1 MPISSID
8 DYISASK
15 QTISYFKTNSV
26 TTVAGVPSIL
36 INRDGNPLAG
46 AINPNNTTTGIVPT
60 DATTGY
66 PDIQDAVGS
75 NKLYLTSASVTA
87 PVSMSI
93 QLFDVLFTAGMTT
106 IPTSGTTTVSLTSRP
121 SFTSRVPF
129 MADGVTRNFAA
140 VELWAYP
147 ATIAASNHAHTMSID
162 YLDQGGA
169 PGNTGNIST
178 QNIIVNRLIRFP
190 LASGDTGVSDVTG
203 YNLNGIGS
211 AAGTMVVLAM
221 RPIGPLLR
229 TVGGLSYTYNIVDLG
244 MPEIFNGS
252 ALMAVCW
259 ADSTSSSTP
268 SLILQISQ
276 K

>member
-1 MPISSID
+1 M
-8 DYISASK
+8 
-15 QTISYFKTNSV
+15 
-26 TTVAGVPSIL
+26 
-36 INRDGNPLAG
+36 AG
-46 AINPNNTTTGIVPT
+46 ALNPSSTTNGTVPT

-93 QLFDVLFTAGMTT
+93 QLFDVLFTAGQTT
-106 IPTSGTTTVSLTSRP
+106 IPTSGTTTISLTSRP
-121 SFTSRVPF
+121 SFTSRIPF
-129 MADGVTRNFAA
+129 MADGVTRNFAS

-147 ATIAASNHAHTMSID
+147 AVAASNHAHTMSID

-169 PGNTGNIST
+169 AGNTGNIST

-203 YNLNGIGS
+203 YNLNGVTS
-211 AAGTMVVLAM
+211 ASGAMVALAM

-244 MPEIFNGS
+244 CPEIFSGS
-252 ALMAVCW
+252 AIMAVCW

-268 SLILQISQ
+268 TLILQISQ